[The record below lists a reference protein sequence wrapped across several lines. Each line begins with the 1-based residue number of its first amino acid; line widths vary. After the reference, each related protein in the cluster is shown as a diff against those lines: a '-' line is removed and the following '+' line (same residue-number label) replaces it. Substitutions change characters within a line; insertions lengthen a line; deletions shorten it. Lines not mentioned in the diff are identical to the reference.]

1 VVGYTDPGGTRSGFG
16 ALHLAGWR
24 DGELVYA
31 GRVGTGFSGKDLDS
45 IGARLRATE
54 RKKPPCTGNVPVGRE
69 HHWVEPRE
77 VCEVRYLEWTAD
89 RLLRQPA
96 WLRMRP
102 DKDSREC
109 ELPEDART
117 RASDDDGPE
126 EESEREP
133 PADSPVPARS
143 EDGPLPE
150 VHLTNADKVFWPG
163 EGITKGD
170 LFEYYRSV
178 APWLLPYLRDRPLV
192 LTRYPDGIEGT
203 SFYQKN
209 TPGHVPD
216 WIRTVGVWSESSDRE
231 IEYVVCDDLP
241 TLLYLVNLGTIPLH
255 VWASRVASLDRP
267 DWCILDLD
275 PKGAPFENVVE
286 VAKTI
291 SLLCNDIQLPAYIK
305 TSGSTGLHVLV
316 PLGGRVDYEMS
327 RTLGELLARLVVGKL
342 PETATVERVIS
353 ERGGKVYVDYLQNR
367 RGQLLVAPF
376 SVRPIPGAPVSTPLR
391 WPEVRNGLDI
401 GRYTI
406 RSVPRRLS
414 RMAEDPML
422 PLLGDRPDLGAVL
435 TRLHERLAAAKA

>member
-1 VVGYTDPGGTRSGFG
+1 
-16 ALHLAGWR
+16 
-24 DGELVYA
+24 
-31 GRVGTGFSGKDLDS
+31 
-45 IGARLRATE
+45 
-54 RKKPPCTGNVPVGRE
+54 
-69 HHWVEPRE
+69 
-77 VCEVRYLEWTAD
+77 
-89 RLLRQPA
+89 
-96 WLRMRP
+96 MRP
-102 DKDSREC
+102 DKDPRDC
-109 ELPEDART
+109 ELPRDPRA
-117 RASDDDGPE
+117 RASDDAEPDEDLPESGGEAPAELSALARSDDGP
-126 EESEREP
+126 
-133 PADSPVPARS
+133 A
-143 EDGPLPE
+143 PE
-150 VHLTNADKVFWPG
+150 VLLTNADKVFWPD

-192 LTRYPDGIEGT
+192 LTRFPDGIEGT

-255 VWASRVASLDRP
+255 VWASRVPSLERP

-275 PKGAPFENVVE
+275 PKGASFENVVE
-286 VAKTI
+286 VAKAI
-291 SLLCNDIQLPAYIK
+291 RLLCKDIQLPAFVK

-327 RTLGELLARLVVGKL
+327 RTLGELLARLVVGRL
-342 PETATVERVIS
+342 PEIATVERVIS
-353 ERGGKVYVDYLQNR
+353 ERGGKVYVDFLQNR

-391 WPEVRNGLDI
+391 WREVRKGLDI

-422 PLLGDRPDLGAVL
+422 PLLGDRPDLAGVL
-435 TRLHERLAAAKA
+435 TRLHERLAASKS

>member
-1 VVGYTDPGGTRSGFG
+1 VDHFPERGVELYESVVAIGLEGVVGKKEDSRYRGGRSGDWIKVRADRTDEFVVVGYTEPGGSRSGFG

-24 DGELVYA
+24 DGELIYA
-31 GRVGTGFSGKDLDS
+31 GRVGTGFSDRDLNE

-54 RKKPPCTGNVPVGRE
+54 RRTPPCTGNLPAGRE

-89 RLLRQPA
+89 RLLRQPV

-102 DKDSREC
+102 DKDPEEC
-109 ELPEDART
+109 ELPADARA
-117 RASDDDGPE
+117 RPSDEDPDEGPADGERDDLVG
-126 EESEREP
+126 P
-133 PADSPVPARS
+133 PAEVGSDTGPA
-143 EDGPLPE
+143 PE
-150 VHLTNADKVFWPG
+150 VALTNADKVFWPA

-241 TLLYLVNLGTIPLH
+241 TLLYLVNMATIPLH

-275 PKGAPFENVVE
+275 PKARP
-286 VAKTI
+286 
-291 SLLCNDIQLPAYIK
+291 
-305 TSGSTGLHVLV
+305 
-316 PLGGRVDYEMS
+316 S
-327 RTLGELLARLVVGKL
+327 RT
-342 PETATVERVIS
+342 
-353 ERGGKVYVDYLQNR
+353 
-367 RGQLLVAPF
+367 
-376 SVRPIPGAPVSTPLR
+376 
-391 WPEVRNGLDI
+391 
-401 GRYTI
+401 
-406 RSVPRRLS
+406 
-414 RMAEDPML
+414 
-422 PLLGDRPDLGAVL
+422 
-435 TRLHERLAAAKA
+435 